1 MVGRTGMPHLGR
13 GWQSFAERS
22 MRNKHESGWR
32 GGRALV
38 AAGLLLATLSIAEAQ
53 QQRPPAGTPARGA
66 ANPAGTVKLD
76 QFGDWIAARSGQD
89 RARICY
95 TLAEPSER
103 LPKGLKRDPANIF
116 VSTRVGD
123 GARNEI
129 AIRLGFSAKPR
140 QDGAISVGNAK
151 FALLTEGENA
161 FLKNPAQEAQLLD
174 AMRKGQTVSVQ
185 VTSARGNALTD
196 RYTLK
201 GFAQALDRMAKECP

>member
-1 MVGRTGMPHLGR
+1 MVGRMVSSCLPQLLQSAALSLGLVLASMP
-13 GWQSFAERS
+13 
-22 MRNKHESGWR
+22 M
-32 GGRALV
+32 
-38 AAGLLLATLSIAEAQ
+38 AGAQ
-53 QQRPPAGTPARGA
+53 QQRPQAAQQPRAANNAAGTF
-66 ANPAGTVKLD
+66 KLD
-76 QFGDWIAARSGQD
+76 QFGDWIAAISGQG
-89 RARICY
+89 RTKVCY
-95 TLAEPSER
+95 AMAEPKER

-140 QDGAISVGNAK
+140 EDGALTIGNAK

-174 AMRKGQTVSVQ
+174 AMRKGQTVAVQ

-196 RYTLK
+196 RYILK
-201 GFAQALDRMAKECP
+201 GFGQAVDRMAKECP